1 VTEVATDDWDAGPA
15 PDEDP
20 VPSGIP
26 LTFPSGVPPADPQ
39 SVPPGDVP
47 PDPIDVGR
55 WQVAADGEEDSRDGG
70 LSAVAARLAALVSG
84 SPLLGGGSLAAEV
97 ADPKPGTWSQH
108 WHHVT
113 RHEDLPDGTG
123 RAIGFVAGHLAVTGP
138 LKMAGKAMTAT
149 GKALQWT
156 GTRTD
161 RASDHF
167 ASAVIFIV
175 LAAAIISIT
184 VIAVGQVISWL
195 L

>member
-1 VTEVATDDWDAGPA
+1 MTELATDDWDAGPA
-15 PDEDP
+15 PYTDP
-20 VPSGIP
+20 VPSGVP

-47 PDPIDVGR
+47 SDPIGAGHWHVPD
-55 WQVAADGEEDSRDGG
+55 DEEDSRDGG
-70 LSAVAARLAALVSG
+70 LSAVAARLAAVISG

-97 ADPKPGTWSQH
+97 ADPRPGTWSQH

-113 RHEDLPDGTG
+113 RHEGLPDGTG
-123 RAIGFVAGHLAVTGP
+123 RVIGFVVGHLIITAP
-138 LKMAGKAMTAT
+138 LKLAGKAMTAT
-149 GKALQWT
+149 GKALAWT

-175 LAAAIISIT
+175 LAAAIISVT
-184 VIAVGQVISWL
+184 VIAAGQVISWL